1 MLVRTHAAGVG
12 IWDVGCRRGS
22 RAGGAAIPPDR
33 RAASMAGPMVAK
45 PEAAQ
50 IPSSLTDLVTTKI
63 MAHMTTIDSSGSP
76 LTHVVWADFDGTSLL
91 VSSPKG
97 SAKGRNLRLRPRVAL
112 SVIDPR
118 DPERWLSVQ
127 GEVTDI
133 HDDDGR
139 AFINKLC
146 QRYLGIPYYRPGE
159 RDIFVIT
166 PTRVRF
172 SLGPPEVQLAA
183 LRDAGVLHA

>member
-1 MLVRTHAAGVG
+1 MAAV
-12 IWDVGCRRGS
+12 
-22 RAGGAAIPPDR
+22 A
-33 RAASMAGPMVAK
+33 AK
-45 PEAAQ
+45 PNPAP
-50 IPSSLTDLVTTKI
+50 IPSDLTDLLTTRV
-63 MAHMTTIDSSGSP
+63 MAHMTTIDSHGAP
-76 LTHVVWADFDGTSLL
+76 LTHVVWIDFDGTSLL

-97 SAKGRNLRLRPRVAL
+97 SAKGRNLRTRPSVAV

-118 DPERWLSVQ
+118 DAERWLSIQ

-139 AFINKLC
+139 VFINKLC

-183 LRDAGVLHA
+183 LRDAGLLHA